1 MATRKQAEA
10 QGGTA
15 KISKKS
21 EIIIGRAGS
30 KGLDIEIS
38 SDLVSGKH
46 LRIFKLGSMVIAE
59 DLGSTNGTMING
71 ERVSAGVQK
80 SIDFN
85 SKIILAESERVDLTH
100 PLISALFETVS
111 SASGSATGGGT
122 RKQNVASVG
131 NETPIID
138 RDMGGAHIHRFDKFY
153 PPSYTLEEEKSCR
166 GKKENI
172 VLRVFSKETELR
184 IIVFGEES
192 QDLIFNEERS
202 FSAQLE
208 NIRDSYERR
217 SFIKQEIENLLY
229 VHKER
234 YCQEEIWHHV
244 LTTDGNYKD
253 GGFVKLVSEKF
264 ENRLKT
270 KVYIND
276 KHFKRPNE
284 EEHLEFEDTELI
296 EIRAKE
302 LHEELMLKYAEREK
316 ELEFPVNIG
325 WLNSILEKIPYFYKK
340 SPISAFWVFLFSLF
354 FIFWLAICISGS
366 VMEPKINK
374 KTTLLK
380 VYFGSVEEPLCG
392 KLAEKCTAYH
402 EGGWLAKET
411 KKRCKNYCAYQ
422 VLSKDVCTEMGFRT
436 KVIGG
441 ELVQQPYSILP
452 PNRAIGSTTS
462 NGIVLFVNNTSSEI
476 VIELESIKVDGQELP
491 GIILPI
497 SGKTKFVL
505 DAKEQGYRYD
515 IMFES
520 SAIGQLEKGQ
530 YPCEMNFKVTLKGEE
545 PHLKTIHF
553 NVEI

>member
-1 MATRKQAEA
+1 MATRKQSEA

-30 KGLDIEIS
+30 KGLDIEIA

-46 LRIFKLGSMVIAE
+46 LRIFKVGNIVIAE
-59 DLGSTNGTMING
+59 DLGSTNGTMVDG
-71 ERVSAGVQK
+71 ERLFSGVQK
-80 SIDFN
+80 PIDFN
-85 SKIILAESERVDLTH
+85 SKIILAETENINLNN
-100 PLISALFETVS
+100 PLISVLFERVSPVS
-111 SASGSATGGGT
+111 SGGGGT
-122 RKQNVASVG
+122 MKQPSSSFDSPSSLSSSGDDGV
-131 NETPIID
+131 
-138 RDMGGAHIHRFDKFY
+138 HIHRFEKFY
-153 PPSYTLEEEKSCR
+153 PPSYTLEEEKFCR
-166 GKKENI
+166 GKRENI

-202 FSAQLE
+202 FSAQLD
-208 NIRDSYERR
+208 NIRDSSERR
-217 SFIKQEIENLLY
+217 AFIKQEIENLLY

-270 KVYIND
+270 KIYIND

-284 EEHLEFEDTELI
+284 EEHLEFEDSELI

-302 LHEELMLKYAEREK
+302 LHEELMLKYGEFEE
-316 ELEFPVNIG
+316 ELAFPQSVG
-325 WLNSILEKIPYFYKK
+325 WLNSILKRVPYFYKK

-354 FIFWLAICISGS
+354 FILWLAICLSGS
-366 VMEPKINK
+366 IMEPKINK
-374 KTTLLK
+374 KTTMLR

-422 VLSKDVCTEMGFRT
+422 VVAKDVCSEMGFRT
-436 KVIGG
+436 KLIGS
-441 ELVQQPYSILP
+441 ELIQQPYSILP
-452 PNRAIGSTTS
+452 PNRTIGSTTS
-462 NGIVLFVNNTSSEI
+462 NGIVLFVNNTADEI

-530 YPCEMNFKVTLKGEE
+530 YPCEISFKVTLKGEE
-545 PHLKTIHF
+545 PHLKSIHF